1 MQTTEATCKA
11 MEAARVLSRQ
21 RLSAGA
27 KALADVL
34 PTGGVLLAA
43 KLVRWRCEVNV
54 LLVWPG
60 VLLELDSSTG
70 EVLAQTPVA
79 DMFDLRPESAAL
91 MCKQSGMRDL
101 ACTTF
106 THAGE
111 LLRASID
118 VRCIVRVR
126 ALRSKD
132 STACLA
138 MSEPGRPDVLY
149 APVHVAPPQD
159 FTPSQ
164 RPRPR
169 LK

>member
-1 MQTTEATCKA
+1 MQKFDATHKA
-11 MEAARVLSRQ
+11 MEAARALSQQ

-27 KALADVL
+27 KALADAL
-34 PTGGVLLAA
+34 PPGGVLLAA
-43 KLVRWRCEVNV
+43 KLARWRCEVNV

-60 VLLELDSSTG
+60 VLLELDSGTG
-70 EVLAQTPVA
+70 EVLAQTPA
-79 DMFDLRPESAAL
+79 AEMFDLRPEAAAL

-111 LLRASID
+111 QLRASID

-132 STACLA
+132 SRACLA
-138 MSEPGRPDVLY
+138 MSEPCRPDVLY
-149 APVHVAPPQD
+149 APVHVAPSQD
-159 FTPSQ
+159 FAPS
-164 RPRPR
+164 PRPR

>member
-1 MQTTEATCKA
+1 MQKFDATHKA
-11 MEAARVLSRQ
+11 MEAARALSRQ

-27 KALADVL
+27 RALAEVL
-34 PTGGVLLAA
+34 PSGGVLLAA
-43 KLVRWRCEVNV
+43 KLERWRCDVNV

-70 EVLAQTPVA
+70 EVLAQTPVG
-79 DMFDLRPESAAL
+79 DMFDLRPEAAAL

-101 ACTTF
+101 ACITF

-111 LLRASID
+111 QLRASID

-149 APVHVAPPQD
+149 APMRIAPPVD
-159 FTPSQ
+159 LTPSQ

>member
-11 MEAARVLSRQ
+11 MEAARALSQQ
-21 RLSAGA
+21 RLIAGA
-27 KALADVL
+27 RALAEVL
-34 PTGGVLLAA
+34 PSGGVLLAA
-43 KLVRWRCEVNV
+43 KLERWRCEVNV

-79 DMFDLRPESAAL
+79 DMFDLRPEAAAL

-101 ACTTF
+101 ACITF

-111 LLRASID
+111 QLRASID

-149 APVHVAPPQD
+149 APMRVVPSTD
-159 FTPSQ
+159 LTSSQ
-164 RPRPR
+164 RSRPR